1 MNDPSAISKATE
13 EFFGQ
18 IVTIFMKKSED
29 NDTAILNEVDIKY
42 NCNVKNIVV

>member
-29 NDTAILNEVDIKY
+29 NDTAILNEVDIQTESHIFSY
-42 NCNVKNIVV
+42 N